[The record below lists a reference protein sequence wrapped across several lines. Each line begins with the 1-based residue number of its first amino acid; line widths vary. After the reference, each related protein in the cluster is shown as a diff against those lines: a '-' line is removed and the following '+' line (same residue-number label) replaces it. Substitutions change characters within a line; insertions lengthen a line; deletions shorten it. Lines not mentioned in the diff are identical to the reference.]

1 MVKLLLLTGA
11 LGAVSGALGAPLT
24 TSSAA
29 RTPALGWS
37 SWNYFATA
45 INESLI
51 LDMGDAM
58 VETGLARLG
67 FEYINV
73 DAGALVRGRDNAT
86 GKLQVNNERFPRGM
100 RYLADELH
108 AKGLKLGVYTDLG
121 DGSCGPG
128 PGSFGHYAQD
138 AQQVANE
145 WRAHYLK
152 VDFCGQHVSRTDPA
166 VQLVAWQALSS
177 AVARAAGQ
185 SGREVYVAI
194 CPHTTAP
201 ANGTSAPYAG
211 RSVYAPPASWSAEQR
226 AAVANSVLVEYLNTF
241 DIWYAPTVPAG
252 DGGPIPFPGGML
264 TNVDAM
270 VHMTN
275 LSFSQPG
282 SWNDADMLQMCTYGE
297 GATRHFA
304 GYGMTLTEYESHY
317 SVWAVLASPLIH
329 AADLRTVGQ
338 RHPECLELMLNDEII
353 AVNQDPAGLPGRLV
367 FEHYNTTGPGSGS
380 RDGRRGN
387 SSTIVA
393 QAFARPLS
401 GNLTALVLFNRGEAA
416 ALLSASWVQLALP
429 FPPNTSLAVRDVLR
443 KADAPRAT
451 TTYSAVVKAHGV
463 SFVVLSDPEFPEQ

>member
-24 TSSAA
+24 TSSSA

-37 SWNYFATA
+37 SWSYFATA

-145 WRAHYLK
+145 WRADYLK

-177 AVARAAGQ
+177 AVARAAGKKA
-185 SGREVYVAI
+185 VVVAI
-194 CPHTTAP
+194 NP
-201 ANGTSAPYAG
+201 
-211 RSVYAPPASWSAEQR
+211 
-226 AAVANSVLVEYLNTF
+226 AAVLTPWVDKVAATLLMNVPGLEMGNALV
-241 DIWYAPTVPAG
+241 
-252 DGGPIPFPGGML
+252 
-264 TNVDAM
+264 
-270 VHMTN
+270 
-275 LSFSQPG
+275 
-282 SWNDADMLQMCTYGE
+282 DMLWGDVVPSGKLPITIPTKDNQ
-297 GATRHFA
+297 
-304 GYGMTLTEYESHY
+304 
-317 SVWAVLASPLIH
+317 
-329 AADLRTVGQ
+329 VG
-338 RHPECLELMLNDEII
+338 
-353 AVNQDPAGLPGRLV
+353 
-367 FEHYNTTGPGSGS
+367 FS
-380 RDGRRGN
+380 
-387 SSTIVA
+387 
-393 QAFARPLS
+393 
-401 GNLTALVLFNRGEAA
+401 
-416 ALLSASWVQLALP
+416 
-429 FPPNTSLAVRDVLR
+429 
-443 KADAPRAT
+443 
-451 TTYSAVVKAHGV
+451 
-463 SFVVLSDPEFPEQ
+463 EF